1 MMALMPSYISG
12 DKEAFGLKAIC
23 LFSAN
28 TAVGKDTHQGAVM
41 LFSADTGELLA
52 VVNASAVTAIR
63 TAAVSGLATR
73 LLARENAHD
82 LAIVGAGVQA
92 APHLEAMAQAR
103 TIARA
108 RIVDVNH
115 DRAREFAERVSA
127 SYPFPIEAVKSNEEA
142 LRGAEIIVTV
152 TNSTDPVMRREW
164 ISDGAH
170 INAVGACMPNAREVD
185 ADTMA
190 AAKLYVDLR
199 ESALNEA
206 GDYILAAREGAIGP
220 DHIRGELG
228 ELLTGKAIGRTSERD
243 ITLFESLG
251 LAVED
256 LAAVEYLH
264 RKAKANQAGIWVD
277 S

>member
-1 MMALMPSYISG
+1 MPSYIFG
-12 DKEAFGLKAIC
+12 HTEAFGLKAIC
-23 LFSAN
+23 LFSHN
-28 TAVGKDTHQGAVM
+28 RVLGKDTHQGAVM

-52 VVNASAVTAIR
+52 VVNASALTAIR

-92 APHLEAMAQAR
+92 GPHLEAMTQAR
-103 TIARA
+103 TITRA
-108 RIVDVNH
+108 RIADANY
-115 DRAREFAERVSA
+115 DRAREFAERISA
-127 SYPFPIEAVKSNEEA
+127 NHSFPIAAVKSNEEA

-185 ADTMA
+185 AATMA

-206 GDYILAAREGAIGP
+206 GDYIQAAREGTIGP

-228 ELLTGKAIGRTSERD
+228 ELLTGEATGRTSERD

-264 RKAKANQAGIWVD
+264 RKAKANQTGTWVD
-277 S
+277 F